1 MFYGLATNEQY
12 FKDKVN
18 LFVALAPVIR
28 LDNAQLPNFL
38 SFLSKF
44 QKFLEQRLADVGIH
58 ELFGKGWEVE
68 FEKIVK
74 TIPGLQNL
82 RQYEDFSNPKY
93 DNMEKSKVFEG
104 HFPHGSSVRALA
116 HYSQIFNNKKF
127 AYYDYSDKNENLRKY
142 GQETPP

>member
-1 MFYGLATNEQY
+1 
-12 FKDKVN
+12 
-18 LFVALAPVIR
+18 
-28 LDNAQLPNFL
+28 
-38 SFLSKF
+38 
-44 QKFLEQRLADVGIH
+44 LADVGIY

-74 TIPGLQNL
+74 TIPGLYNL
-82 RQYEDFSNPKY
+82 RQYEDFSNPKF

-127 AYYDYSDKNENLRKY
+127 AYYDYSDKNENLKKY
-142 GQETPP
+142 GQDTPPEIFIENIKETPIAMFVATEDVIVSAEDNRKIKNQI